1 MYVFHSVYSA
11 VCSATSFNNKIQ
23 QTEKQNFIIPQGIKQ
38 TQMTV
43 LLQVCIIVRVF
54 NPVLSRC
61 SR

>member
-11 VCSATSFNNKIQ
+11 VCSANKIQ